1 MSSNRAFLDAQAL
14 MINVADPKFDE
25 STEELVRKKR

>member
-14 MINVADPKFDE
+14 MINIADPKFDE
-25 STEELVRKKR
+25 STEELHRKKR